1 MITPGIKKSCCTLPA
16 FTGSLLA
23 LMKSTTQIQIFKD
36 LSQNG
41 ETIVT
46 RGAGVVAGGAGEK
59 KRKKMRQ
66 ITQHLQAPLSF

>member
-1 MITPGIKKSCCTLPA
+1 
-16 FTGSLLA
+16 
-23 LMKSTTQIQIFKD
+23 MKSTTQIQIFKD

-59 KRKKMRQ
+59 KREEKKKGNKSAFAG
-66 ITQHLQAPLSF
+66 AP

>member
-1 MITPGIKKSCCTLPA
+1 
-16 FTGSLLA
+16 
-23 LMKSTTQIQIFKD
+23 MKSTTQIQIFKD

-59 KRKKMRQ
+59 KREEKK
-66 ITQHLQAPLSF
+66 LGK